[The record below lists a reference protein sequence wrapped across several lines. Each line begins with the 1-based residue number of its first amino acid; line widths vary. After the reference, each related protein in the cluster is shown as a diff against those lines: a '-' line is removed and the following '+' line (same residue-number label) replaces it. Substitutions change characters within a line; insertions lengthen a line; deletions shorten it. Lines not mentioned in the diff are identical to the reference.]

1 MSFWITSH
9 WAHPEPDDLPWHIY
23 RKELDKR
30 DREISVGDQVLFFEG
45 LRPRREGTRVDFA
58 ERVQAGKRTGR
69 YPLRQPRAGIVCAG
83 SVKENVRKLIPD
95 DVIFDYGDLSG
106 WHYIILCEIRA
117 RGGPVPLAEIE
128 RVLNRKVPPHTMGLL
143 RIEEH
148 EYRELLKYLT
158 AGRHQ

>member
-23 RKELDKR
+23 RRKLDKR

-45 LRPRREGTRVDFA
+45 LRPRRDGKRVESA

-69 YPLRQPRAGIVCAG
+69 YPLRRHRAGIVCAG
-83 SVKENVRKLIPD
+83 SVRENARKLAPH

-106 WHYIILCEIRA
+106 WHYIIPCEIHA
-117 RGGPVPLAEIE
+117 RGGPVSLADIE

-143 RIEEH
+143 RIEEP
-148 EYRELLKYLT
+148 EYRELLKCMT
-158 AGRHQ
+158 SGC